1 MKKLLSV
8 LIGVVAAAVVAYVR
22 GGDAGAAILIA
33 LAFAVPIGIN
43 AFVLPGFGTLAPAAA
58 FVALMGIF
66 GPDSSVLGDWVWL
79 WLCLTF
85 AAVVVS
91 IWTWIDM
98 RRRRRS

>member
-8 LIGVVAAAVVAYVR
+8 LVGALAAGVVAYVK
-22 GGDAGAAILIA
+22 GGDAGAAALIG

-43 AFVLPGFGTLAPAAA
+43 ALVLPGWGTLAPAAA
-58 FVALMGIF
+58 FVGLMAVF
-66 GPDSSVLGDWVWL
+66 GPDSAAIRDWVWL
-79 WLCLTF
+79 WLCLAF

-98 RRRRRS
+98 RRRRKS

>member
-8 LIGVVAAAVVAYVR
+8 LIGVLAAGVVGYLK
-22 GGDAGAAILIA
+22 GGDAGAAAVVA

-43 AFVLPGFGTLAPAAA
+43 ALVLPGFGTLAPAAA
-58 FVALMGIF
+58 FVALMAVF
-66 GPDSSVLGDWVWL
+66 GPDSAVFGDWVWL

-91 IWTWIDM
+91 IWTWIDK
-98 RRRRRS
+98 RRRRKS

>member
-8 LIGVVAAAVVAYVR
+8 LIGFVAAGVVAYLK
-22 GGDAGAAILIA
+22 GGDAGAAVLVA
-33 LAFAVPIGIN
+33 LAFTVPIGVN
-43 AFVLPGFGTLAPAAA
+43 ALVLPGFGTLAPAAA
-58 FVALMGIF
+58 FVALMGVF
-66 GPDSSVLGDWVWL
+66 GPASAALADWVWL

-91 IWTWIDM
+91 IWTWIDT